1 MYNKCRNCK
10 LLNHNTINIC
20 TWCGYAIRETV
31 NITSNGRFHNS
42 GHLKRALIFIAA
54 FLIALAGLYLSLLA
68 SAARLTVSEQNKV
81 GQVLYLLEEKGF
93 ADEAFFLKRFASYR
107 SNDNWLNA
115 SVEKENAYAATNFPF
130 EIVTLY
136 PDFFSATTDDTE
148 RAAILLHEAK
158 HLQGSDEQEAYEFV
172 WKNRGRLGWIKAR
185 YGNSQVWLDVR
196 KQTRGYLPSL
206 FACEWNQ
213 YRDCTENTLGEL

>member
-10 LLNHNTINIC
+10 LLNHNTVNIC
-20 TWCGYAIRETV
+20 TWCGYSIRETV
-31 NITSNGRFHNS
+31 NIPSNRGFHNS
-42 GHLKRALIFIAA
+42 GHLKRALIFVAA
-54 FLIALAGLYLSLLA
+54 FAIALAGFYVSLLL
-68 SAARLTVSEQNKV
+68 SAARLSAAEHTKV
-81 GQVLYLLEEKGF
+81 AQTLHLLEEKGF
-93 ADEAFFLKRFASYR
+93 ADEVFFLKHLASFR

-115 SVEKENAYAATNFPF
+115 SVEKENPYAATNFPF

-158 HLQGSDEQEAYEFV
+158 HLQGSDEQQAYEFV

-196 KQTRGYLPSL
+196 KQTREYLPSL
-206 FACEWNQ
+206 FACEWNE
-213 YRDCTENTLGEL
+213 YLDCTENTAREL